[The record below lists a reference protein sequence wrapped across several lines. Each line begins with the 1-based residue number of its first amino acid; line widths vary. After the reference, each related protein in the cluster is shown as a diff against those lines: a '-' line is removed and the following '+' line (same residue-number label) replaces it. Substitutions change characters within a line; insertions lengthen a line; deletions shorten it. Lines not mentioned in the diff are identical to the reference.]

1 MSTAITP
8 ATTSPAIRYSPYAY
22 GARSLVSSADLD
34 AAEIAS
40 VIDHA
45 ISLKTYGAD
54 SRFPPLAGKHVALI
68 FDKPSLRTRVSFE
81 VGIARL
87 GGTTTCMAGHEVGLG
102 SRESVADVAHTL
114 AQYVDAIVI
123 RTLNH
128 GVVEELAATAGIPVI
143 NALTELEHP
152 CQALAD
158 LQTIKEH
165 FGAFGGKKLAFVG
178 DGNNVSHS
186 LLLAGAAVGL
196 DVTVANP
203 AGFEPD
209 KAIVDQALELARGS
223 SSRIEL
229 SADPCAAVAGADA
242 VYTDVWASMGEEDEA
257 AERRRIFASFSVTSN
272 LMSYAA
278 PNAIVMHCL
287 PAHRGEEIA
296 ADVIDG
302 PHSVVFQQAQNR
314 MFAQQAVLLHL
325 LRQSGGPVNG
335 MANKSMSGA
344 AGGVGALSAP

>member
-1 MSTAITP
+1 MSTLVTP
-8 ATTSPAIRYSPYAY
+8 TVTSAVIGYSPYSL
-22 GARSLVSSADLD
+22 GARSLVSSADMD
-34 AAEIAS
+34 GGEIAS
-40 VIDHA
+40 IIDHA
-45 ISLKTYGAD
+45 ITLKTYGSD

-102 SRESVADVAHTL
+102 TRESVADVAHTL

-123 RTLNH
+123 RTLDH
-128 GVVEELAATAGIPVI
+128 GVVQELAATAGIPVI

-152 CQALAD
+152 CQAFAD

-165 FGAFGGKKLAFVG
+165 FGRFTGRKLAFIG

-186 LLLAGAAVGL
+186 LLLACAQVGMDIAVA
-196 DVTVANP
+196 TP
-203 AGFEPD
+203 SGFEPNNE
-209 KAIVDQALELARGS
+209 IVDQALELARGS
-223 SSRIEL
+223 SSQIEL
-229 SADPCAAVAGADA
+229 STDPYQAVAGADA

-257 AERRRIFASFSVTSN
+257 AERRRIFAGFSVTSE
-272 LMSYAA
+272 LMSHAA
-278 PNAIVMHCL
+278 PDALVMHCL

-325 LRQSGGPVNG
+325 IRQSAGGP
-335 MANKSMSGA
+335 A
-344 AGGVGALSAP
+344 SAVAKRPVSSIA